1 MKNRLFYVFGVGT
14 EAFYTDKEKEINDNI
29 REAEEQLSKFTK
41 SRPKPK
47 YHEDE
52 SGEIILLNK
61 SNIDAWEEINSD
73 ICKAY
78 KDKIKVAKENLR
90 NEIENNKN
98 IIRTLR
104 DDAVLNKRG
113 EVGLTKRVTI
123 PDGSLARVLGLKSGT
138 GNFNPEV
145 CIVTIC
151 YYDIMYSLI
160 KYGFMYHGYKYKF
173 FTSSAGQIRQH
184 KIVCVREDV
193 LTEDKWNT
201 LMAGL
206 SIDEI
211 NCKGG
216 MNINKV
222 LSYTSL
228 CNSSTTPYLDFDID
242 RCIVVDDLQKQ
253 VEGEADYIDCLSY
266 KITRRTASLPVEMND
281 GCGLVLPSVSRKNF
295 VIRMPFFKGLCCPF
309 DYLRFIEE
317 HKCSSIV
324 TDIYGKTWDLIND
337 NIQIV
342 FTKSQFKLWKMYDS
356 WEDYKTRFKKYNCE
370 AGIGNVDD
378 ESPEYSATTS
388 YQMIQTLRNL
398 TEDDIR
404 ELGKNNYEEILSLGR
419 SKCENKL
426 HYGDKDRL
434 LKILGAYDVDK
445 CRSWYQRC
453 LNLYPELLE
462 DSYTRTQISDLKNS
476 LEKDLWSAKFKL
488 HSQYTFTVPDL
499 YAFCEKWLLGIENP
513 LGLLKANE
521 VSCNLFEHG
530 KKLDVLRSPHLYRE
544 HCVCDNNIQGD
555 WFTTNACYV
564 SLNDFNQ
571 YIRAEDWDGDHVFV
585 TDNGVLV
592 SASIEAC
599 KDIKPVYYEMKKGD
613 SSIITPDS
621 LYQGMRAAFSYGKI
635 GIYSNAITKIWNT
648 PVDKEN
654 WELSPE
660 AMAVVKW
667 LMCESNFSIDA
678 AKTLFM
684 IDRQGATDT
693 TYGDIPLNI
702 IPKYTKAKVPRF
714 FEFAKGK
721 ELYQVE
727 PHNNSPVNLIRKVYP
742 KLKMNYCLYDSKRL
756 YTYEMLMHNK
766 NIKVSDEVITAYR
779 QVRSMKFKKDEEN
792 GVSNYELVVADCRD
806 KIFNSSDCSKVE
818 IVDMIIKSIFDKK
831 SPDYTSKK
839 KMFWEMFGDIVYDN
853 VKNNIETIKRLR
865 EGRCVDCGELFKR
878 TTSMQCRCKKCQA
891 QYRKMVKNNA
901 ARNSMRKA
909 RSKMLDTFNSEQ
921 TA

>member
-14 EAFYTDKEKEINDNI
+14 EAFYTDAEKEINDTI
-29 REAEEQLSKFTK
+29 RDTEEQLTKFLK
-41 SRPKPK
+41 ARPKAK

-52 SGEIILLNK
+52 NGNITLLNK
-61 SNIDAWEEINSD
+61 DEIAAWDYNNQEIR
-73 ICKAY
+73 KAY
-78 KDKIKVAKENLR
+78 RDKIRLAKDSLR
-90 NEIENNKN
+90 ANIEANKD
-98 IIRTLR
+98 ITRTLR
-104 DDAVLNKRG
+104 DDAVLNKHG

-123 PDGSLARVLGLKSGT
+123 PDGNLARTLGLKSGT
-138 GNFNPEV
+138 GSFNPEV

-173 FTSSAGQIRQH
+173 FTASAGQIRQH
-184 KIVCVREDV
+184 KIVCVREDT
-193 LTEDKWNT
+193 LTEDRWNT

-211 NCKGG
+211 NRKGG

-228 CNSSTTPYLDFDID
+228 CNSGTTPFTDFDID
-242 RCIVVDDLQKQ
+242 KCIVVDDLQKE
-253 VEGEADYIDCLSY
+253 VVGEADYIDY
-266 KITRRTASLPVEMND
+266 QTYQITRGITTLPLEMND
-281 GCGLVLPSVSRKNF
+281 GCGLVLPSVSKENF

-309 DYLRFIEE
+309 DYLKFIEE
-317 HKCSSIV
+317 HNCSPVV
-324 TDIYGKTWDLIND
+324 TDIYGKTWNLIKD
-337 NIQIV
+337 DIQIV
-342 FTKSQFKLWKMYDS
+342 FTKSQFKMWKMYDS
-356 WEDYKTRFKKYNCE
+356 WEDYKTRFKKYNCV

-378 ESPEYSATTS
+378 EEAEYAATTS

-419 SKCENKL
+419 SKDEKAT
-426 HYGDKDRL
+426 HYGDKDKL
-434 LKILGAYDVDK
+434 LKILGAYDANN
-445 CRSWYQRC
+445 CHSWYQKC

-462 DSYTRTQISDLKNS
+462 DSYTRTQISDLKKS
-476 LEKDLWSAKFKL
+476 LEKDLWSARFKL

-513 LGLLKANE
+513 DGLLRANE
-521 VSCNLFEHG
+521 VSCNLFDNG

-544 HCVCDNNIQGD
+544 HCVCDNNIQSK

-585 TDNGVLV
+585 TDNEILV
-592 SASIEAC
+592 NASIEAC

-613 SSIITPDS
+613 ASIITPDS
-621 LYQGMRAAFSYGKI
+621 LYEGMRAAFSYGKI

-648 PVDKEN
+648 PVDKDN

-660 AMAVVKW
+660 AMAAVRW

-684 IDRQGATDT
+684 IDRQSATDT
-693 TYGDIPLNI
+693 TYGDVPSNI

-714 FEFAKGK
+714 FEFAKDK
-721 ELYQVE
+721 ELHQVE
-727 PHNNSPVNLIRKVYP
+727 QVTNSPVNLIRKVYP

-756 YTYEMLMHNK
+756 YNYEMLMCDK
-766 NIKVSDEVITAYR
+766 DIDVLDSVITAYR
-779 QVRSMKFKKDEEN
+779 QVRSMKFRKNEEGN
-792 GVSNYELVVADCRD
+792 VINYDLVISDCREKIYNSADCT
-806 KIFNSSDCSKVE
+806 KSE
-818 IVDMIIKSIFDKK
+818 IVDMIIKSIFDRK

-839 KMFWEMFGDIVYDN
+839 KMFWELFGDIVYTN
-853 VKNNIETIKRLR
+853 IYNNLDTIERLR
-865 EGRCVDCGELFKR
+865 EGRCVDCGAPIKR
-878 TTSMQCRCKKCQA
+878 VTSMQCRCKSCQA
-891 QYRKMVKNNA
+891 EYRKIAAKNCMKKVRLKNVNTFDA
-901 ARNSMRKA
+901 A
-909 RSKMLDTFNSEQ
+909 E